1 MQLPLNLT
9 IMKNPLNWVIVFL
22 MLAIAAS
29 GVAIVGRFLESQK
42 GTAQT

>member
-1 MQLPLNLT
+1 MKFPLNLA

-29 GVAIVGRFLESQK
+29 GVAIVGRFISTSK
-42 GTAQT
+42 GSDNA